1 MRFLSVSFNMC
12 VLCLFSLFSFD
23 AEAMVAMNASS
34 AMRSDNFVGGNDSG
48 GSSRSSSTSARQAE
62 RERIAAEAE
71 ARRKAVHES
80 FRNPDKNQR
89 DSATNESTSPT
100 VKTEEETAPA
110 VSSGSASEYNKK
122 FASRFFKT
130 ISGYITIEQKN
141 LPRKIAISN
150 GSTIELQ
157 LDGDADTFWYTTV
170 NDEVLKVEKN
180 KLVNGHTIVILKA
193 IGKGASRVIL
203 DHISSQTSSYK
214 VLTTKKFIVI
224 VDE

>member
-34 AMRSDNFVGGNDSG
+34 AMRSDNFVGGSNSG

-62 RERIAAEAE
+62 RERIAEEAE

-80 FRNPDKNQR
+80 FRNQTKNQS
-89 DSATNESTSPT
+89 DSATKEPPAPM
-100 VKTEEETAPA
+100 VKTEEEITPA
-110 VSSGSASEYNKK
+110 ASSGSASEYNKK